1 MSQFVQLLMYFSVA
15 CKPPGQKHN
24 MKTILTTGLLCLL
37 IAALRGETGISTY
50 GRVPSGNATFSG
62 SPFIIPPSTC
72 SPGIDNSLAGECTP
86 KKGFYGNAGSAVAG
100 AEIKVYDLSG
110 NLQTPNAGSIYS
122 SGTITANPD
131 GSWTWKCN
139 GNDNCPSGAN
149 NCLPAGVYGVTQTV
163 SGYCESDPIYLCL
176 GNNTT
181 SATPV
186 ISGSPTISS
195 TSVSGTS
202 GASASIILYAR
213 NYGVTTQLGT
223 GTANGSGAWSISG
236 LTLNLCDTLYAIAIE
251 PAKCLSLASADKAVT
266 GSASSA
272 PVITGTYCTNTSITS
287 VTGTSTEAA
296 GTSIQL
302 YENGT
307 AEGSPVTVQSGGGW
321 SISSGISIAGGNTIT
336 ARASASCKSQSA
348 DSDPVTILSG
358 TSDPLLSI
366 TSNPVVATQ
375 SSVSG
380 TATTGNTIVLYID
393 GSTIGSPVVASSGA
407 WTVSGLLTGDLYTGG
422 VLSVTAAEPGGCDGT
437 PVSGPTVQ
445 CLPPDTT
452 LTLIL
457 QNDTICNGATAS
469 VEIQNSQ
476 SGIEY
481 TLYYDG
487 TPTGIMETGNG
498 NDITITTG
506 NLTANGNLSIHA
518 VDPLDAG
525 CEIFF
530 ADSFAIVLEQ
540 PAAPVITISWQSF
553 PCENDTAVLV
563 SSYGNSILWNTGETT
578 DQITTMDPGN
588 YTVTYTDGSGCT
600 ASATENIF
608 FNPLPSKP
616 VIAAT
621 GVTAFCPG
629 GSQLMTTGYT
639 AGLTYQWRRFGNN
652 LTGED
657 TTLFT
662 ATLPGKYRVRVTD
675 SNGCTSI
682 SDPVELSSGPFK
694 PDITSSGPTTVC
706 FGDTVTLQAD
716 PYPGL
721 TYYWRKYGNIINGAT
736 GVTYHA
742 NSEGTYTCVATDV
755 AGCTKVSNVIEV
767 INMPQAVTISAGGP
781 VVFCPGGS
789 VTLTATTIAGVSYTW
804 KRNKFMVQGAV
815 SNIYSATQGGKFRC
829 IITDTNGC
837 SRTSNMIT
845 VTESCRVESPEALLP
860 KLNLFPNP
868 SSDRFNIQIPI
879 TTETHENQIRVRVT
893 DITGQPVKFEW
904 TRQSGGLYSI
914 SGLNEGI
921 YIATITTP
929 ENTNEFRLVRVR

>member
-1 MSQFVQLLMYFSVA
+1 
-15 CKPPGQKHN
+15 
-24 MKTILTTGLLCLL
+24 MKTLYTTAVLSLL
-37 IAALRGETGISTY
+37 IATLRGDPGIIANGTNHFHGTSSSKD
-50 GRVPSGNATFSG
+50 PLA
-62 SPFIIPPSTC
+62 PPPSSC
-72 SPGIDNSLAGECTP
+72 SPVIDTSLAGECTP

-122 SGTITANPD
+122 SGTITANLD

-139 GNDNCPSGAN
+139 GNNNCPSGAN

-163 SGYCESDPIYLCL
+163 PGYCESDPIYLCL

-186 ISGSPTISS
+186 ISGSPTTSS

-202 GASASIILYAR
+202 GANASVILYAR
-213 NYGVTTQLGT
+213 NYGVTSQLGT
-223 GTANGSGAWSISG
+223 ATASGAGAWTINS

-251 PAKCLSLASADKAVT
+251 PSKCLSAASADKPVV
-266 GSASSA
+266 GSASAA
-272 PVITGTYCTNTSITS
+272 PVISGSYCTNTLITS

-302 YENGT
+302 YENGV

-321 SISSGISIAGGNTIT
+321 NVSSGISIAAGSTIT
-336 ARASASCKSQSA
+336 ARATAVCKTESA
-348 DSDPVTILSG
+348 DSDPVVVIAG
-358 TSDPLLSI
+358 TTDASLAV
-366 TSNPVVATQ
+366 TSNPVVAAQ

-380 TATTGNTIVLYID
+380 SATTGNTIVLYID
-393 GSTIGSPVVASSGA
+393 GSAIGSPVVASSGA
-407 WTVSGLLTGDLYTGG
+407 WTVSGLLAGDLYAGG
-422 VLSVTAAEPGGCDGT
+422 LLSATASEPGGCEGM

-452 LTLIL
+452 LSLIL
-457 QNDTICNGATAS
+457 QSGTICNGATAS
-469 VEIQNSQ
+469 VDIQNSQ
-476 SGIEY
+476 PGIEY

-498 NDITITTG
+498 NTITITTG
-506 NLTANGNLSIHA
+506 SLTANGYLSVQA
-518 VDPLDAG
+518 VDPLYAG

-530 ADSFAIVLEQ
+530 ANSFALVLQQ
-540 PAAPVITISWQSF
+540 PSAPVITVTWQSL

-563 SSYGNSILWNTGETT
+563 SSYGSSILWNTGEATA
-578 DQITTMDPGN
+578 QITTMDPGN

-616 VIAAT
+616 IVTAT
-621 GVTAFCPG
+621 GASAFCPG

-639 AGLTYQWRRFGNN
+639 AGLIYQWRRFGNN

-657 TTLFT
+657 TTFFT
-662 ATLPGKYRVRVTD
+662 ASLPGKYRVRVTD
-675 SNGCTSI
+675 ANGCTSI
-682 SDPVELSSGPFK
+682 SDPVELSSGPVK
-694 PDITSSGPTTVC
+694 PDITSTGPTTVC

-721 TYYWRKYGNIINGAT
+721 TYYWRKYGNTISGAT

-755 AGCTKVSNVIEV
+755 AGCTKVSNVIEI

-789 VTLTATTIAGVSYTW
+789 VALTATTVAGVTYSW
-804 KRNKFMVQGAV
+804 KRNKFMIQGAV
-815 SNIYSATQGGKFRC
+815 SNIYNATQGGKYRC

-845 VTESCRVESPEALLP
+845 VTESCRAESPEAGLP
-860 KLNLFPNP
+860 KMNLFPNP
-868 SSDRFNIQIPI
+868 STDRFNIQFPATNGI
-879 TTETHENQIRVRVT
+879 EDHQIRIRVT
-893 DITGQPVKFEW
+893 DLTGQPVKFEW
-904 TRQSGGLYSI
+904 ARQPGGLYSI

-929 ENTNEFRLVRVR
+929 EITNEFRLVRVR